1 MKRNAWFLQDQ
12 MVEITSLSQNKE
24 LLSPV
29 KWREMQQTKKKFVKY
44 RGELYADQT
53 QWFFSFPYV
62 FDFL

>member
-1 MKRNAWFLQDQ
+1 

-29 KWREMQQTKKKFVKY
+29 KRREMQQTKKKFVKY